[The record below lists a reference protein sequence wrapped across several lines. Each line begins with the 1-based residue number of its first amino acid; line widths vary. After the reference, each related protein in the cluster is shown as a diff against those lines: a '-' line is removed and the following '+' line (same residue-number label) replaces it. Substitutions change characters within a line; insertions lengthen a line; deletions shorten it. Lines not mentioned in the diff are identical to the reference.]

1 MAEKNRVVP
10 TAICGDRFLVGTA
23 LGSGAFS
30 TVFVGYDTFFERDVA
45 IKAEPRNARSRQLRH
60 EIRAYEAWQCKVGAT
75 SNKNAFA
82 PQLIWSGKDAT
93 HRYAVFERVGPS
105 LADALYGTRTPRAPG
120 PLPLK
125 DVLVIACA
133 LIRHV
138 RAIHEQGYLHCD
150 IKPANVCLASP
161 QSSSSNDCDIRPAAE
176 YTEYLPQSSSSNE
189 IVCIDFGMV
198 KRWVDDATGAHVAW
212 SSKVPFGGTPSYASD
227 NVLSGERP
235 SRRDDMISLGYTL
248 ISLARGGLPWRR
260 VGRGVERAFL
270 YTAVKNARNAISMS
284 ELTAGLPPSFAIYM
298 KHVTTLAFAEQP
310 HYDAMMV
317 TFETSFRSLFPSSPM
332 TAHVFGWT
340 LPAPVPSPRPTAT
353 IAPAPAKRLRRRPAR
368 DSDASDSIEYA
379 MPKRLKIN

>member
-10 TAICGDRFLVGTA
+10 TLICGDRFLVGTA

-30 TVFVGYDTFFERDVA
+30 TVFAGYDTFLERDVA

-82 PQLIWSGKDAT
+82 PRLLWSGKDAT

-105 LADALYGTRTPRAPG
+105 LADALYGTRTPRASG

-133 LIRHV
+133 LIRRV

-161 QSSSSNDCDIRPAAE
+161 QSSN
-176 YTEYLPQSSSSNE
+176 SNE

-198 KRWVDDATGAHVAW
+198 KRWVDDETGAHVAW

-227 NVLSGERP
+227 YVLSGERP

-260 VGRGVERAFL
+260 VRRGVQRAFL
-270 YTAVKNARNAISMS
+270 YTAVKNARNAIPMS
-284 ELTAGLPPSFAIYM
+284 ELTAGLPLSFAAYM

-310 HYDAMMV
+310 HYDAMMA

-332 TAHVFGWT
+332 AAHFFEWT
-340 LPAPVPSPRPTAT
+340 LPAPVPSPRPTT
-353 IAPAPAKRLRRRPAR
+353 VAPAPAKRLQHRPAR
-368 DSDASDSIEYA
+368 DSDASDSVEYA